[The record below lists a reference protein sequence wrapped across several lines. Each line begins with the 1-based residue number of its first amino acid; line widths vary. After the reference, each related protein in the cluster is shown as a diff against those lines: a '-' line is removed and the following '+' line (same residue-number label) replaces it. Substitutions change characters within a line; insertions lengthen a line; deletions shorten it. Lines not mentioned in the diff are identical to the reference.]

1 MAIASTF
8 NARNAAAYEQSMGRW
23 SRRLAPGFAAF
34 AGLAPGEAVLDVGCG
49 TGSLLMHLAGR
60 PEQPVVTG
68 IDASPIYVAATRA
81 DVTQARNAAVTVMEG
96 DACAIPFPDASFDR
110 VLSQLVLQF
119 IPDAVRAVREMARV
133 ARPGGTVAAAV
144 WASGGGM
151 VGHRMFFD
159 TAAMLDPAAAALR
172 SHTFTRPLTR
182 RGELQAMWQAIGLSE
197 VQEGAVTI
205 FMEYADFADWWDP
218 IAAGEGT
225 LGRYVSALPDDQR
238 DRLRD
243 HLRPA
248 YEAGDVDGPR
258 AYAATALVCR
268 GVKT

>member
-23 SRRLAPGFAAF
+23 SRLLAAGFASF

-49 TGSLLMHLAGR
+49 TGSLLFHLASQPQR
-60 PEQPVVTG
+60 PVVTG
-68 IDASPIYVAATRA
+68 IDASPIYVAAA
-81 DVTQARNAAVTVMEG
+81 QAKARHGAVTVMEG
-96 DACAIPFPDASFDR
+96 DACAIPFPDGAFDR
-110 VLSQLVLQF
+110 VLTQLVLQF
-119 IPDAVRAVREMARV
+119 IPDASRAVREMARV
-133 ARPGGTVAAAV
+133 ARPGGIVAAAV

-151 VGHRMFFD
+151 VAQRMFLD
-159 TAAMLDPAAAALR
+159 TAALLDPAAAALR

-182 RGELQAMWQAIGLSE
+182 RGELDAMWRAAGLSE
-197 VQEGAVTI
+197 VREDAVTI
-205 FMEYADFADWWDP
+205 FMDYANFADWWNP

-225 LGRYVSALPDDQR
+225 LGRYVSALEEDQR

-248 YEAGDVDGPR
+248 YELGDGDGPR
-258 AYAATALVCR
+258 SYAATALVCR

>member
-1 MAIASTF
+1 
-8 NARNAAAYEQSMGRW
+8 MGRW

-34 AGLAPGEAVLDVGCG
+34 AGLAPGEHVLDVGCG
-49 TGSLLMHLAGR
+49 TGSLLLHLAER
-60 PEQPVVTG
+60 PERPVLTG
-68 IDASPIYVAATRA
+68 IDASPIYLAALQA
-81 DVTQARNAAVTVMEG
+81 KASVTAMEG
-96 DACAIPFPDASFDR
+96 DACAIPFPDGTFDR

-133 ARPGGTVAAAV
+133 ARSGGTVSAAV

-172 SHTFTRPLTR
+172 AHTFTRPLTR
-182 RGELQAMWQAIGLSE
+182 RGDLAAMWRDVGLTE
-197 VQEGAVTI
+197 VQEDAVTI
-205 FMEYADFADWWDP
+205 FMDYAAFADWWDP

-225 LGRYVSALPDDQR
+225 LGRYVSALPEDQR

-248 YEAGDVDGPR
+248 YEAGEVDGPR
-258 AYAATALVCR
+258 SYAATALVCR
-268 GVKT
+268 GVK